1 MERRTA
7 EVSVPIPDDSSYSH
21 GSVSSGDADGSK
33 TAKQVAENTNESR
46 TMDELPW
53 QIQIRERDARRKR
66 YEKECADKNRGAK
79 VSDIEAGDSSSDS
92 QPK

>member
-33 TAKQVAENTNESR
+33 TAKQVAENANESR
-46 TMDELPW
+46 THGLVTMANTNSRERCEKKE
-53 QIQIRERDARRKR
+53 IREIVCRQEEGCYGRLFWSWR
-66 YEKECADKNRGAK
+66 
-79 VSDIEAGDSSSDS
+79 
-92 QPK
+92 